1 MPAIINAGF
10 DRKAHSVANGLG
22 TFGPSLA
29 VQSQKEEADIN
40 NIVRAF
46 GVTGKLPQGVRIPSY
61 GDFDSINDYR
71 TAIEAVRSAEDSFAK
86 LPATLRGKLNND
98 PQAFIEYALDPA
110 NKTELTEL
118 GLFDPPPHIKVGTVV
133 DGKLVE

>member
-40 NIVRAF
+40 NIVKAF
-46 GVTGKLPQGVRIPSY
+46 GVTGRLPTGIRLPSY

-71 TAIEAVRSAEDSFAK
+71 TALDAVRSAEESFSK
-86 LPATLRGKLNND
+86 LPASLRGKLNND
-98 PQAFIEYALDPA
+98 PQAFIDYVANPA
-110 NKTELTEL
+110 NKAELTEL
-118 GLFDPPPHIKVGTVV
+118 GLFDKPAHIPIPAAPTA
-133 DGKLVE
+133 